1 MQKVRLVGNISQF
14 GEVWHTDCQN
24 LRDIFRLI
32 ECQTP
37 GFRKYL
43 VDAVDAGV
51 SYEIQ
56 KGNVFLDHPEEFLLD
71 LGEEDIIITEVPAGA
86 RSGPAKIL
94 AAIVL
99 YVIAGPAGLVEAGS
113 TLQSVMFATSAS
125 LAIQGITQLLA
136 PGVEG
141 DSQETNEGYL
151 FEGANNNISQGM
163 PIPVAYGEL
172 RVGGA
177 PISVSYAPFKEDHF
191 TATPLN
197 SGTVGGGVFDQDP
210 ANLESLFQARV
221 LSASGGNLAL
231 NWVGGGSPL
240 GLGTSEEPYEVLPGT
255 YLAFEWRATPGPFN
269 VNSNEN
275 TVCYMDPQN
284 TNNIWYEGTGRQ
296 EVYWKESGIFSV
308 LPGDGTELTSSITFE
323 AYKTKSSD
331 TPYAETTIYFKRIG
345 EEAADPASDKD
356 VIMYIEG
363 PTSVTE
369 GETTANY
376 TISLV
381 DSDGNSVETASSIVA
396 GITYVDSTAT
406 NGVDFTAVTG
416 ATIGTG
422 DSFTTFTVD
431 TEDDSSEETTQETI
445 VPRLTNPIGNG
456 GFNSLTVD
464 SNRDR
469 VTTVILDNDGTTE
482 SEEEEEQLPEEIIEF
497 DHDITLTHSPGS
509 GGTITATADS
519 NLSGS
524 GSSATPYL
532 LDAGEVIKFQTTDAD
547 KQFILSTTSGS
558 VWSSNIDQ
566 QVTDDSS
573 AYFEVAE
580 GAEETTSVAI
590 RKDNTTLTRYF
601 KRQAS
606 GQVSVAQQVKLKLV
620 GPSTVLEG
628 NETDSYTL
636 QLVDQDGN
644 VAVAKS
650 DIVINIAYSGTATRG
665 TDYTTASSPATRT
678 IVAGTSQLTYKITTS
693 DDSSVE
699 SDETL
704 IQTITTSDTGGF
716 ASFEIDSNK
725 NSVTTTI
732 IDDDV
737 AVTISV
743 DDGTV
748 TNTSNAGAASY
759 VSAGIIFK
767 EDGSI
772 GTLGSGYSDTTWS
785 SSTDPDV
792 NKNYKIRWDLH
803 SDTTEADAA
812 EYLVPGTNFSG
823 EPDKFVSLENPFG
836 LYVRDASAD
845 TDGET
850 VAEVKVIFSIRKEG
864 ASTNADTATITLK
877 ANNTYVNE
885 SNDDAE
891 DTENEQPAEPPVRD
905 LPDTRPTNPDEGF

>member
-24 LRDIFRLI
+24 LRDIFKLI
-32 ECQTP
+32 DCQTP

-43 VDAVDAGV
+43 LDAAEAGIA
-51 SYEIQ
+51 YEIQ
-56 KGNVFLDHPEEFLLD
+56 KGKVFIDHPEEFLLD

-86 RSGPAKIL
+86 KSGPAKIL
-94 AAIVL
+94 AAIVI
-99 YVIAGPAGLVEAGS
+99 YVLAGPAGLALEGTALTVAYS
-113 TLQSVMFATSAS
+113 TAAS

-177 PISVSYAPFKEDHF
+177 PISVSYAPFDESHF

-197 SGTVGGGVFDQDP
+197 SGTIGGGVFGEDP
-210 ANLESLFQARV
+210 TNFESLFQGRV
-221 LSASGGNLAL
+221 VFAGGDIAI
-231 NWVGGGSPL
+231 NWVGGESPI
-240 GLGTSEEPYEVLPGT
+240 GLGTSSDPYELLPGT
-255 YLAFEWRATPGPFN
+255 ILAFEWRATPGPMN

-296 EVYWKESGIFSV
+296 EISYKESGVFSV

-323 AYKTKSSD
+323 GYLTRSSD
-331 TPYAETTIYFKRIG
+331 DPYGETTIYFKRIG
-345 EEAADPASDKD
+345 EEAADPATNKD
-356 VIMYIEG
+356 VTIYIEG

-381 DSDGNSVETASSIVA
+381 DSDGNSAECASSIVV

-406 NGVDFTAVTG
+406 NGVDFNAVTT

-422 DSFTTFTVD
+422 DSFTTFTVS
-431 TEDDSSEETTQETI
+431 TIDDSNQENSETI
-445 VPRLTNPIGNG
+445 VPRLTSPTGNG

-464 SNRDR
+464 TNRDR

-482 SEEEEEQLPEEIIEF
+482 PDEDGEELPEELIQF
-497 DHDITLTHSPGS
+497 DHNITLAHTPGG
-509 GGTITATADS
+509 GGTITTTADS

-524 GSSATPYL
+524 GTVAAPYL

-547 KQFILSTTSGS
+547 KQFIISTTSGT
-558 VWSSNIDQ
+558 VWSSNVDQ
-566 QVTDDSS
+566 QVDEDTP
-573 AYFEVAE
+573 AFFAVAE
-580 GAEETTSVAI
+580 GSEETGTIAI
-590 RKDNTTLTRYF
+590 RKDNTSLTRYF
-601 KRQAS
+601 KRQGS
-606 GQVSVAQQVKLKLV
+606 GQVSITRQVKLKLV

-628 NETDSYTL
+628 DETDSYTL

-644 VAVAKS
+644 VAVAES

-748 TNTSNAGAASY
+748 TNTQNAGAASS
-759 VSAGIIFK
+759 VSAGIIFNK
-767 EDGSI
+767 DGSI
-772 GTLGSGYSDTTWS
+772 STLGSGYSDTAWS
-785 SSTDPDV
+785 SSTNPDV

-812 EYLVPGTNFSG
+812 EYLIPGTNFSG
-823 EPDKFVSLENPFG
+823 NPDKFVSLENPFG
-836 LYVRDASAD
+836 LYVRDTSAD

-850 VAEVKVIFSIRKEG
+850 VAEVKVIFSIRKDG

-877 ANNTYVNE
+877 ANNSYVNE
-885 SNDDAE
+885 SNEDPE
-891 DTENEQPAEPPVRD
+891 DTDNEQPADPPNRD
-905 LPDTRPTNPDEGF
+905 LPDEDPAPSPDTGT